1 MAHDLVMFRDVTVD
15 FSQEEWEC
23 LNSNQRN
30 LYRDVILENY
40 SNLVSLGG
48 CSISKPDVITLL
60 EQGKEPWMV
69 VRDEKRRWSLDLES
83 RYDTKKLFE
92 VKDVCEMNVSQWEIM
107 ERIRSCGLED
117 SFFRKDCE
125 YKKFEGQE
133 GPQEAYFRQ
142 VKKTT
147 YEKMPKNKKRTS
159 LTLYQR
165 IHNREK
171 PYECG
176 DCGKAF
182 RVRQQLTFHQR
193 IHTG

>member
-69 VRDEKRRWSLDLES
+69 VRDEKRRWRLGE
-83 RYDTKKLFE
+83 
-92 VKDVCEMNVSQWEIM
+92 
-107 ERIRSCGLED
+107 
-117 SFFRKDCE
+117 
-125 YKKFEGQE
+125 
-133 GPQEAYFRQ
+133 
-142 VKKTT
+142 
-147 YEKMPKNKKRTS
+147 
-159 LTLYQR
+159 
-165 IHNREK
+165 
-171 PYECG
+171 
-176 DCGKAF
+176 
-182 RVRQQLTFHQR
+182 
-193 IHTG
+193 